1 MKKTVKII
9 ALAMVA
15 LMLMLALVSC
25 GATPKADPAEAEKAL
40 KDNGYKTEMLPGGDA
55 TDITATVVGVSED
68 RKQQVRITYYKDA
81 TSAEG
86 AYNELKKNLDGLEE
100 KSEYDLEVGISDT
113 VVWYGTSDA
122 IKAAS

>member
-25 GATPKADPAEAEKAL
+25 GAKPNEDPDAAKKAL
-40 KDNGYKTEMLPGGDA
+40 EENGYTVVKLPISDEIF
-55 TDITATVVGVSED
+55 ITAYKGDDSID
-68 RKQQVRITYYKDA
+68 ITYYKDEA
-81 TSAEG
+81 AAEE
-86 AYNELKKNLDGLEE
+86 AYEEAKEEFNEMKDEAEELFEDFNLEIGQ
-100 KSEYDLEVGISDT
+100 SGNMIWVGT
-113 VVWYGTSDA
+113 PDA